1 MNETGQTTG
10 GSWWR
15 TPLLH
20 LRARLQQRED
30 QVFLVLALV
39 IGALTGLAVVAFI
52 LLTERA
58 GMRLYPVGGARWR
71 RLLLPVGGSL
81 GIGYLLY
88 HYFPDARGS
97 GVPQTK
103 AALFA
108 RGGRITM
115 RTVIGK
121 FFCTSATLASGIPLG
136 REGPS
141 VQVGAGIASVL
152 GRRLGLRPEKVK
164 ALLPVG
170 AAAAIAAAFNTPLA
184 AVLFSL
190 EEIMGDLHAPV
201 LGSVVLASATSWMV
215 LRLLLGNNPLFKVPQ
230 YQLVHPLEFAVYAV
244 LGVAGGL
251 VSVAFTKLLLGMRER
266 FLRFPQNTVWFQPV
280 AGGLLVGLMGL
291 FVPQVLGVGYGY
303 VGDVLNGRMALNLMV
318 LLLVLKLLT
327 VTTSYASGNA
337 GGIFGPALFIGAML
351 GGTVGS
357 VAHRLLPAYT
367 ATAGAY
373 ALVGM
378 GAAFAG
384 IVRAP
389 MTSVLMIFEM
399 TQDYA
404 VIVPLMIANLVSLFI
419 SSRLQPEPIYEA
431 LAVQDG
437 IHLPSAETRL
447 RHGKR
452 QIIRIMRT
460 PTESLPS
467 ELTVREALERI
478 RSSEFRTWLV
488 CDRRGLVGVINRS
501 TLELEAAEG
510 AAKQLDELVGGPVFP
525 HVHPDQG
532 LDLALERM
540 GANQI
545 EILPVVSRADVHKLE
560 GIVTLRRCSG
570 FLRAQH
576 AKSALGLKALGAP
589 PVPLLVGWERLM
601 HPVGRRPRFFID
613 QWLVVLSIFHS
624 LASSKV
630 PTQAK
635 PAWVG
640 PPGLHL

>member
-1 MNETGQTTG
+1 MNESGQTAS

-15 TPLLH
+15 APLSH
-20 LRARLQQRED
+20 LEAKLQQRED

-81 GIGYLLY
+81 SIGYLLY
-88 HYFPDARGS
+88 RYFPDARGS

-103 AALFA
+103 AALYA
-108 RGGRITM
+108 RGGRITL
-115 RTVIGK
+115 RTVVGK

-141 VQVGAGIASVL
+141 VQVGAGIGSVL
-152 GRRLGLRPEKVK
+152 GRFLGLRPEKVQ

-251 VSVAFTKLLLGMRER
+251 VSVAFTKLLLGIRER
-266 FLRFPQNTVWFQPV
+266 FLRLPQNTVWFQPV
-280 AGGLLVGLMGL
+280 AGGLLVGLIGL

-303 VGDVLNGRMALNLMV
+303 VGDVLNGRMALNLIV
-318 LLLVLKLLT
+318 LLLVLKLLA

-378 GAAFAG
+378 GAVFAG

-419 SSRLQPEPIYEA
+419 SSRLQREPIYEA
-431 LAVQDG
+431 LAIQDG
-437 IHLPSAETRL
+437 IHLPTAETMH
-447 RHGKR
+447 RHGQR
-452 QIIRIMRT
+452 LVTRIMHAA
-460 PTESLPS
+460 TELLPA
-467 ELTVREALERI
+467 ELTVQEAMERVLA
-478 RSSEFRTWLV
+478 SEFRTWLIT
-488 CDRRGLVGVINRS
+488 DRRGVVGVVNLP
-501 TLELEAAEG
+501 TLEREAAEDAG
-510 AAKQLDELVGGPVFP
+510 KQLSELVDGSVFP
-525 HVHPDQG
+525 HVHADQG

-545 EILPVVSRADVHKLE
+545 EVLPVVSRANVHKLE
-560 GIVTLRRCSG
+560 GIVTLRDVLEFYG
-570 FLRAQH
+570 VN
-576 AKSALGLKALGAP
+576 P
-589 PVPLLVGWERLM
+589 PA
-601 HPVGRRPRFFID
+601 RP
-613 QWLVVLSIFHS
+613 
-624 LASSKV
+624 
-630 PTQAK
+630 
-635 PAWVG
+635 
-640 PPGLHL
+640 